1 MKKNPELT
9 LTAIAA
15 DLKKHRTDAL
25 VLAVRK
31 TSDGP
36 ELLSSPLSAQDSEAL
51 ESSFRALGVTGK
63 ADEVLRL
70 PSLESTDAEVLVV
83 AGVGSLDGRD
93 DDEALR
99 RAAGSVTRQ
108 VTGFERVTFAF
119 PAETVSA
126 AVAIAQGAALGAYS
140 FESYRSEAQ
149 RAKTAD
155 EKVLREVVVATGA
168 ATDKALK
175 PALQETAAIVRHV
188 HHVRDLVNTP
198 ANDLYPETFAAHAKE
213 AGSSLPVTVEVYDD
227 ARLAKEGFGGLL
239 GVGRG
244 SARPPRLVKVS
255 YNPRGKHQHVAIV
268 GKGITFDTGGISLK
282 PALNMDQMKSDMA
295 GAATALHA
303 VLALAELKAPV
314 RATAWL
320 CLAENMPSGNA
331 TRPGD
336 VITMF
341 GGKTVEVLNT
351 DAEGRLVMADGL
363 AVASLE
369 EPDVLLDIATLTGA
383 QLVALGRRT
392 AGIMG
397 DPTVRDGLFHTAEA
411 VGEIAWPMPLP
422 EELRSSIASQVAD
435 LANIG
440 ERNGGMMT
448 AAVFLEEFVGEAR
461 GSKIPWAHIDIA
473 GPSYN
478 DAAPYGYTGK
488 NGTGALLR
496 TLVEYARNLGSKN

>member
-36 ELLSSPLSAQDSEAL
+36 ELLSSHLSAQDSEAL

-83 AGVGSLDGRD
+83 AGVGSLDGQD

-140 FESYRSEAQ
+140 FESYRSEAH

-188 HHVRDLVNTP
+188 HQVRDLVNTP

-255 YNPRGKHQHVAIV
+255 YTPRGKHPHLAIV

-282 PALNMDQMKSDMA
+282 PPLNMDQMKSDMA
-295 GAATALHA
+295 GAATALHT

-320 CLAENMPSGNA
+320 CMAENMPGGNA

-363 AVASLE
+363 AAASLE
-369 EPDVLLDIATLTGA
+369 EPDVILDIATLTGA

-392 AGIMG
+392 TGIMG
-397 DPTVRDGLFHTAEA
+397 APEVRDALHETAQA
-411 VGEIAWPMPLP
+411 VGETSWPMPLP
-422 EELRSSIASQVAD
+422 EELRATIASQVAD

-440 ERNGGMMT
+440 ERLGGMMT
-448 AAVFLEEFVGEAR
+448 AAVFLQEFVGEAR
-461 GSKIPWAHIDIA
+461 GAKIPWAHIDIA

-478 DAAPYGYTGK
+478 DTAAYGYTGK
-488 NGTGALLR
+488 NGTGAMLR
-496 TLVEYARNLGSKN
+496 TLVAYAQGLAAKN